1 MSDYV
6 AECRINGKEKILLLN
21 ETQKNNVVAAMG
33 IKAATVNVN
42 GNVMRTDC
50 IMLVSKFAD
59 WRKSDESA
67 QNSRGKYRC
76 PSCFTVNDNG
86 NRCQCSTERRE
97 MAGRYDDYADTPE
110 RLRAGWVKCVGAAF
124 ASNVKLAERMRQGNP
139 FARGFGKI
147 IETYAIAPEEAGL
160 PTGTW

>member
-1 MSDYV
+1 MSEYV

-42 GNVMRTDC
+42 GNVMKTDC

-76 PSCFTVNDNG
+76 GNCFTVNNNG
-86 NRCQCSTERRE
+86 NRCQCSTARQEIG
-97 MAGRYDDYADTPE
+97 GRNDDFADTPE
-110 RLRAGWVKCVGAAF
+110 RLRVGWVKCVKAAF
-124 ASNVKLAERMRQGNP
+124 AANPRLAEKMKQGNP
-139 FARGFGKI
+139 SAKGLGKI
-147 IETYAIAPEEAGL
+147 IETYAIAPEEAGV